1 MPSKIAILATLI
13 AVPTCMF
20 GQYIPPDMYAE
31 GYKPSIGFWQN
42 QGQVIGTDGN
52 QCEEVRFYTTGA
64 IPQG

>member
-52 QCEEVRFYTTGA
+52 Q
-64 IPQG
+64 